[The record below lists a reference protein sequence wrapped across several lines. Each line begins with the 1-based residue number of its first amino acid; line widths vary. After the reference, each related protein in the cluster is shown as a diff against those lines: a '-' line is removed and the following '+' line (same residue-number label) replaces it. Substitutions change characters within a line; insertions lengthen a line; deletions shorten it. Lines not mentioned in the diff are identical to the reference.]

1 MINKLKISNT
11 KKVVIPPTYSLE
23 KISKNKIK
31 STEKSEVTSLLTICR
46 LEKRKCILPAL
57 RCLSYLNENKPRI
70 DPNYSFDLC
79 RLGCSLFDYF
89 IDDLDDIKKL
99 KSTLSKFKGSSP
111 VYFDIH
117 DSKNEFKLNMISEDT
132 KVNISKEL
140 LISLEEDEFL
150 YKLN

>member
-1 MINKLKISNT
+1 MDGIIDSNSKKITLRVDSNAI
-11 KKVVIPPTYSLE
+11 V
-23 KISKNKIK
+23 N
-31 STEKSEVTSLLTICR
+31 
-46 LEKRKCILPAL
+46 
-57 RCLSYLNENKPRI
+57 
-70 DPNYSFDLC
+70 
-79 RLGCSLFDYF
+79 
-89 IDDLDDIKKL
+89 DDIKKL

>member
-1 MINKLKISNT
+1 MT
-11 KKVVIPPTYSLE
+11 KKVPE
-23 KISKNKIK
+23 KLK
-31 STEKSEVTSLLTICR
+31 SF
-46 LEKRKCILPAL
+46 
-57 RCLSYLNENKPRI
+57 YLGNEYQN
-70 DPNYSFDLC
+70 
-79 RLGCSLFDYF
+79 
-89 IDDLDDIKKL
+89 DDIKKL